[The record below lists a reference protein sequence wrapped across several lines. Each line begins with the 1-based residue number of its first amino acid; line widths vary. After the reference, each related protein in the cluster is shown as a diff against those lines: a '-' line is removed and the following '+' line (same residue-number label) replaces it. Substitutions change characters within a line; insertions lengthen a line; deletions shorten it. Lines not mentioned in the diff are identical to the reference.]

1 MELITEAFEW
11 VTVIR
16 QILFPRTSSE
26 LASCSSVVNCQI
38 AYGKILGPK
47 KKKKIMRSCH
57 KKEGG
62 TVIE

>member
-1 MELITEAFEW
+1 MELIIEAFEW

-47 KKKKIMRSCH
+47 KKKKDNEILS
-57 KKEGG
+57 
-62 TVIE
+62 